1 MAGEVRAQ
9 KSQAQKS
16 RAQKSR
22 AQKSRTPSRLGWIAY
37 TIAAVALLL
46 DQLSKWWMIEVF
58 QLPLRGSV
66 DIFGPLSF
74 TYVQNRGVSFGL
86 MQAEVDLARWGLTIF
101 SILVAVVLAVWAR
114 RPERGLLAVGL
125 GLIIGGAIGNAIDR
139 ATLGF
144 VTDFID
150 VQRLGFFPWIFNI
163 ADSAITLGV
172 VALLADSFRRE
183 QPATTASEEA

>member
-1 MAGEVRAQ
+1 MPGEVA
-9 KSQAQKS
+9 AS
-16 RAQKSR
+16 RPKA
-22 AQKSRTPSRLGWIAY
+22 PSRLGWIAY
-37 TIAAVALLL
+37 AIAAVALAL
-46 DQLSKWWMIEVF
+46 DQLSKWWIVDVF
-58 QLPLRGSV
+58 QLPLRGS
-66 DIFGPLSF
+66 IHLFGPLSF
-74 TYVQNRGVSFGL
+74 TYVQNQGVSFGL
-86 MQAEVDLARWGLTIF
+86 LQAEVDLARWALTAF
-101 SILVAVVLAVWAR
+101 SILVAIVLAIWAR

-183 QPATTASEEA
+183 KPVEPAAKEA